1 MYDKGDIMNVDVDKS
16 LYEDDFM
23 NRYEG
28 DETGFDPIEIKEAKP
43 KAGKGKRGKAKAEGQ
58 LTFDDLIPTS

>member
-1 MYDKGDIMNVDVDKS
+1 MNVDIDKS

-28 DETGFDPIEIKEAKP
+28 DETGFDPIEIKEAKS
-43 KAGKGKRGKAKAEGQ
+43 KAVKGKRGKAKAEGQ
-58 LTFDDLIPTS
+58 LTFDDHLSTV